1 MEVRGPQ
8 RRGQS
13 GKAEVKGHSGQSPW
27 WGRVL
32 ESSERVEQQGLW
44 EERPREAWGPP
55 QNGEAQARLLQ
66 MLLFRT
72 LRTLVFQTL
81 HSPQSLH
88 PSALSPL
95 SAPEAQLLAAPSG
108 IPWMQVRGSR
118 VLQSFF
124 GGEGITIFEN
134 LHRGLALHSECH
146 SYYILMHWLQHRVTK
161 GRAS

>member
-95 SAPEAQLLAAPSG
+95 SAPEAQLPAAPSG
-108 IPWMQVRGSR
+108 TFASQA
-118 VLQSFF
+118 VLAPAQ
-124 GGEGITIFEN
+124 GAQPRPYQWAERERH
-134 LHRGLALHSECH
+134 L
-146 SYYILMHWLQHRVTK
+146 
-161 GRAS
+161 